1 MVLSKR
7 QQLIYDFISSKNSV
21 TRLEIEDYVKSVYE
35 NVSKVTV
42 LRDLSVLIDNHY
54 IEKFNI
60 SFRMIN

>member
-42 LRDLSVLIDNHY
+42 LRDLSVLIDNLT
-54 IEKFNI
+54 
-60 SFRMIN
+60 